1 MQMACKAFSLTLS
14 ATMQIYCDKKK
25 ARTKEKNSTPT
36 VIVWDTKMAQAWPSR
51 AVYCYFDTNMAELTS
66 CEKV

>member
-1 MQMACKAFSLTLS
+1 MVSNYANLLRQ
-14 ATMQIYCDKKK
+14 KK

-51 AVYCYFDTNMAELTS
+51 AVYCYFDTNIAELTS